1 MIDQGIERSNM
12 YEVQMCRK
20 GSLFTLWHYICI
32 YLSNKSKSN
41 ERQMML
47 RHGHQDS
54 QLASIVMSFVDTLL
68 IGNTVNAH
76 GYYKGSP
83 R

>member
-32 YLSNKSKSN
+32 YLSIKSKSN

-47 RHGHQDS
+47 RHEHQDS
-54 QLASIVMSFVDTLL
+54 QLSATVTSFVDMAP
-68 IGNTVNAH
+68 NRTV
-76 GYYKGSP
+76 
-83 R
+83 